1 MGLISRVSS
10 RTYRYFFLKK
20 NMALQKFIT
29 KLIKLRLDQNKIKN
43 YAIIAGAS
51 LILGVTVVAIHNY
64 RKNQKENENN
74 EFKDNFSKVLNEI
87 FRRESIKNQ
96 EFLSQELP
104 ESENESYQDQD
115 QEIETSTVINSFEE
129 LRLNFK
135 RSTSA
140 ETNETS
146 TTLTVIPNYHDR
158 LYNYIATPLPETPRK
173 TTNVDLQPLQR
184 WQSNIE
190 TDTEDEFATPAMSE
204 IAESEVSDLE
214 VTIVER
220 NFRKGEDDGDLEIAS
235 SKIGRGDFIKN

>member
-1 MGLISRVSS
+1 M
-10 RTYRYFFLKK
+10 
-20 NMALQKFIT
+20 T
-29 KLIKLRLDQNKIKN
+29 KLLKLRLDQNKIKK

-51 LILGVTVVAIHNY
+51 LILGVTVVAVNNY
-64 RKNQKENENN
+64 RKKSKRNENN
-74 EFKDNFSKVLNEI
+74 EFKENFSKVLNEI

-104 ESENESYQDQD
+104 ESENESDQD

-129 LRLNFK
+129 LKLNFK
-135 RSTSA
+135 RSSSA

-146 TTLTVIPNYHDR
+146 TTITVIPNYHDR
-158 LYNYIATPLPETPRK
+158 FYNYITSPEDLRPLPETPRK
-173 TTNVDLQPLQR
+173 SPNVDLQPLQR

-220 NFRKGEDDGDLEIAS
+220 NFRKREENNDDLEIVS
-235 SKIGRGDFIKN
+235 SKIGRGDFIK

>member
-1 MGLISRVSS
+1 
-10 RTYRYFFLKK
+10 
-20 NMALQKFIT
+20 MALKKFIT
-29 KLIKLRLDQNKIKN
+29 KLLKLRLDQNKIKN

-51 LILGVTVVAIHNY
+51 LILGVTVVAVHNY

-74 EFKDNFSKVLNEI
+74 EIKDNFSKVLNEI

-96 EFLSQELP
+96 EFLSEMLP
-104 ESENESYQDQD
+104 ESENESDQD

-146 TTLTVIPNYHDR
+146 TTITVIPNYHDR
-158 LYNYIATPLPETPRK
+158 FYNYITTPLPETPRK
-173 TTNVDLQPLQR
+173 PTNVDLQPLQR

-220 NFRKGEDDGDLEIAS
+220 NFRKVEDNDDLEIAS
-235 SKIGRGDFIKN
+235 SKIGRGDFVKN